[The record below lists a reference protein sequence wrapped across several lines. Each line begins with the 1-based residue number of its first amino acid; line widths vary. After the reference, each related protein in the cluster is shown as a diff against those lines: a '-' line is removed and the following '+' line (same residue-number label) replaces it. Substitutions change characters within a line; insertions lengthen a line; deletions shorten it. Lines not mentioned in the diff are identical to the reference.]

1 MKGLFGR
8 AFANSPIFAL
18 GYFTNDALTPNL
30 NKKIKK
36 AHQVSKKLFFFF
48 ICVCVKGYS
57 YRLLTFQALA
67 EAESIIKTYEAK
79 LAEVEKMK
87 KMAKQMVQSCEA
99 LMFKLEKKEKMLDD
113 LGKLFRAPRMDVLK
127 GKEKK
132 LDYLGQLYSAPRM
145 DLLKEIKNAD
155 GRYAGRN

>member
-1 MKGLFGR
+1 MPFLCLFLFFLSDFVVREVVKKKIMKGLFGR
-8 AFANSPIFAL
+8 TFANSPIFAL

-36 AHQVSKKLFFFF
+36 AH
-48 ICVCVKGYS
+48 
-57 YRLLTFQALA
+57 QALA

>member
-1 MKGLFGR
+1 
-8 AFANSPIFAL
+8 
-18 GYFTNDALTPNL
+18 
-30 NKKIKK
+30 
-36 AHQVSKKLFFFF
+36 
-48 ICVCVKGYS
+48 
-57 YRLLTFQALA
+57 LA

>member
-1 MKGLFGR
+1 M
-8 AFANSPIFAL
+8 
-18 GYFTNDALTPNL
+18 
-30 NKKIKK
+30 
-36 AHQVSKKLFFFF
+36 
-48 ICVCVKGYS
+48 
-57 YRLLTFQALA
+57 FQ
-67 EAESIIKTYEAK
+67 TYEAK

-132 LDYLGQLYSAPRM
+132 LDYLGQVKARNGVNESLLFGYFKRTYIVVLD
-145 DLLKEIKNAD
+145 DL
-155 GRYAGRN
+155 

>member
-1 MKGLFGR
+1 MKKGLFGR

-18 GYFTNDALTPNL
+18 GYFTR
-30 NKKIKK
+30 
-36 AHQVSKKLFFFF
+36 
-48 ICVCVKGYS
+48 YS